1 MDDRGP
7 LSRTESAPRAASA
20 VLLLGA
26 GALLLGAVL
35 LLGRADPQLL
45 RAAPE
50 RHLPPAIAAAP
61 VAEPKASPAFIVAEA
76 SSQVVSDG
84 AVPAGFD
91 PLRHAHPITVEH
103 LRLYREDELLGGA
116 WQALRRHDF
125 PAARQLVAVH
135 QAEYP
140 DSKSHMDEGL
150 LLLADC
156 MQSPSAANK
165 ARAQAFYDSKT
176 YSPMRR
182 RLRRSCLELP

>member
-7 LSRTESAPRAASA
+7 LSRTETAPRAARA
-20 VLLLGA
+20 ALLAG
-26 GALLLGAVL
+26 GALLLGAAL
-35 LLGRADPQLL
+35 LQTRAGPQPL
-45 RAAPE
+45 RAAPA
-50 RHLPPAIAAAP
+50 RDVPRAMAVTFA
-61 VAEPKASPAFIVAEA
+61 AEPKAVPTAIVPERIAEA
-76 SSQVVSDG
+76 VADRVERI
-84 AVPAGFD
+84 GFD
-91 PLRHAHPITVEH
+91 RARHAHPITAEH
-103 LRLYREDELLGGA
+103 LRLYREDDLLDGA
-116 WQALRRHDF
+116 WQALRRRDF
-125 PAARQLVAVH
+125 AAARQLVATH